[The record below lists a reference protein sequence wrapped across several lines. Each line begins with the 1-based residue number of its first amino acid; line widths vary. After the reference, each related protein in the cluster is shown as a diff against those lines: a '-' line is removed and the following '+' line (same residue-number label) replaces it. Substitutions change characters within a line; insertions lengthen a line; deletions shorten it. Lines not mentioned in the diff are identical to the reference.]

1 MGKKARCPFRPK
13 ASAISKAAYSL
24 TRGWIAGGQGEA
36 DEEAGEDGGATG
48 ADMMQKALDHLQLA
62 RRHLAAAEKQARSQI
77 CRFQKIVNNVMS

>member
-1 MGKKARCPFRPK
+1 MSTGSKHGFRV
-13 ASAISKAAYSL
+13 AL
-24 TRGWIAGGQGEA
+24 GWHAGGQGESK
-36 DEEAGEDGGATG
+36 EEAGEDGEASG